1 MTSPLGQESSEHAR
15 FTVSLDAT
23 AGIEHKANMVQKKYL
38 GLQPPEEHFERL
50 RPYREAL
57 LEMAQAFR
65 PGGPEYLA
73 LHRAVLA
80 LDDAAGTVMN
90 RPAFFHSG
98 GHSTP

>member
-1 MTSPLGQESSEHAR
+1 MIQR
-15 FTVSLDAT
+15 
-23 AGIEHKANMVQKKYL
+23 KYL

-50 RPYREAL
+50 RPYRDAL
-57 LEMAQAFR
+57 LKMAQAYR

-90 RPAFFHSG
+90 RPAFYHAG
-98 GHSTP
+98 GHSTPG

>member
-1 MTSPLGQESSEHAR
+1 LALVDQVAPK
-15 FTVSLDAT
+15 
-23 AGIEHKANMVQKKYL
+23 EHKQNMVHKRYL

-57 LEMAQAFR
+57 LKMAQAYR

-90 RPAFFHSG
+90 RPAFFHAG
-98 GHSTP
+98 GHSTPG